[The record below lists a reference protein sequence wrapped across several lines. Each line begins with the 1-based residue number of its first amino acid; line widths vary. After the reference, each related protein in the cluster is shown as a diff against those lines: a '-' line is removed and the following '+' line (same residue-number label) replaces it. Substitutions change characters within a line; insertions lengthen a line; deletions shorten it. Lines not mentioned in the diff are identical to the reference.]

1 MGVGVRQSRRALE
14 QLAELAGL
22 SKSYLWELES
32 RESQRPSA
40 EKLTA
45 LADALGVAASYFFE
59 EDVRAPQERHL
70 DEAIF
75 RGYQKL
81 EPEAKEQLRKI
92 LGTFKTAAK
101 AGAFF
106 RRRNNVIPVPNG
118 ALAAP
123 NDLSIAAIT
132 TWGR

>member
-1 MGVGVRQSRRALE
+1 MATRLGEKLHELRKQRGLTLDK
-14 QLAELAGL
+14 LAELAGL
-22 SKSYLWELES
+22 SKSYLWELEN

-45 LADALGVAASYFFE
+45 LADALVVAAAYFFE

-70 DEAIF
+70 DEAFF

-92 LGTFKTAAK
+92 LSTFKK
-101 AGAFF
+101 
-106 RRRNNVIPVPNG
+106 
-118 ALAAP
+118 
-123 NDLSIAAIT
+123 SS
-132 TWGR
+132 